1 MLRADDLLSFLL
13 HFPRRIRKWSSLSSA
28 LSLLNLGEFSQG
40 GFHLA
45 NI

>member
-1 MLRADDLLSFLL
+1 MLPADDLLSPISPGELEW
-13 HFPRRIRKWSSLSSA
+13 RSLSSA
-28 LSLLNLGEFSQG
+28 LSLLSLGEFSRG